1 MKLETIKYNC
11 VDSTNN
17 VAIRR
22 IKKGK
27 IKPTLIIANL
37 QKRGRGQYGR
47 KWISYRGNIFISFY
61 FNLKKNINIKTLS
74 KKVYTILKKSLEKF
88 INEKITIKL
97 PNDLLIKDSKVC
109 GILQE
114 TITYNNNKYFI
125 VGIGI
130 NLVKSPKIENKQ
142 VSFLQKYNNNKI
154 KKTDIYKNI
163 KNNFEKFI

>member
-1 MKLETIKYNC
+1 MKVETIIYNC

-47 KWISYRGNIFISFY
+47 KWTSYRGNIFMSFY

>member
-47 KWISYRGNIFISFY
+47 KWTSYRGNIFMSFY

-154 KKTDIYKNI
+154 NKTDIYKNI
-163 KNNFEKFI
+163 KNNFEKII